1 MLFIHHELAREAS
14 LVKPLGEREVVEH
27 IFVCEAC
34 IFSEPSD
41 TDISLALSLS
51 ARKMKMFSFLPFY
64 IHYKYVH
71 LEYIRLQTILKFN

>member
-41 TDISLALSLS
+41 TDISLALSQ
-51 ARKMKMFSFLPFY
+51 MFSFLPFY

-71 LEYIRLQTILKFN
+71 LEYLRLQTILKFN